1 MEPNQPYQLSDV
13 TSPTSNAPDHQKRG
27 IKIVLIVAG
36 VAVLLCLGGGIA
48 VAIGGN
54 TNTNKAA
61 TLPLVAT
68 TPDPTPA
75 DTEAA
80 AEPEAT
86 DPTTRLTTPPA
97 ISAEQANA
105 NGAAEDYLNGQHFSR
120 TGLIEQLGYE
130 GYSTKVATRAVDSL
144 HVDWNEQ
151 AVGVAKEYLSD
162 QHFSH
167 TGLIEQLKY
176 DGFTAKQAA
185 YGVKGAGL

>member
-1 MEPNQPYQLSDV
+1 VAS
-13 TSPTSNAPDHQKRG
+13 SPPCPPT
-27 IKIVLIVAG
+27 
-36 VAVLLCLGGGIA
+36 
-48 VAIGGN
+48 
-54 TNTNKAA
+54 
-61 TLPLVAT
+61 T
-68 TPDPTPA
+68 TPTRRRRCRWSRPHRIRRRPKPT
-75 DTEAA
+75 AA

-105 NGAAEDYLNGQHFSR
+105 NGAAEEYLNGQHFSR

-144 HVDWNEQ
+144 HVDWYEQ
-151 AVGVAKEYLSD
+151 AVGVAKDYLNG

-185 YGVKGAGL
+185 YGVRGAGL

>member
-1 MEPNQPYQLSDV
+1 MEPNQPYQPIDFTAS
-13 TSPTSNAPDHQKRG
+13 APKKRG
-27 IKIVLIVAG
+27 LKIVLIVTG
-36 VAVLLCLGGGIA
+36 IVVLVCLGGGIA
-48 VAIGGN
+48 AAVSAN
-54 TNTNKAA
+54 SNTNKAA

-75 DTEAA
+75 DTTAA

-105 NGAAEDYLNGQHFSR
+105 NGAAEEYLNGQHFSR

-144 HVDWNEQ
+144 HVDWYEQ

-162 QHFSH
+162 QHFSR
-167 TGLIEQLKY
+167 TGLIEQLRY